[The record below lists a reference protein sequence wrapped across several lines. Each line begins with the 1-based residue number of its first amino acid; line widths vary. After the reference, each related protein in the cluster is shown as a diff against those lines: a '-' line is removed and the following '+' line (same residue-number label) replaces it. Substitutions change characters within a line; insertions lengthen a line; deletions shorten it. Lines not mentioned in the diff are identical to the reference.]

1 MKIILYTTH
10 CPMCRLVERKLKEK
24 NIKYSIFEDKDEMI
38 KKGFTSVPV
47 LQVEDKYY
55 TGTQNILKL
64 IDELK

>member
-24 NIKYSIFEDKDEMI
+24 NIKYSTFEDKDEMI
-38 KKGFTSVPV
+38 KKGFISVPV
-47 LQVEDKYY
+47 LQIDDKYY